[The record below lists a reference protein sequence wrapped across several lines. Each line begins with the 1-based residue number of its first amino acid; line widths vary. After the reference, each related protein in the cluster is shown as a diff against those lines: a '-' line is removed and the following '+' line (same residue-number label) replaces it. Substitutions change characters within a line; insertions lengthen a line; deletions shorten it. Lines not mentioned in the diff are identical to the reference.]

1 MNPGHRARNFVITGE
16 GNLLVNVGSPSNACQ
31 VQDRKLESPGKDPCT
46 ELESRAGIW
55 KFSATALNQQFSPSA
70 RIVTGARNSTGM
82 AIGSDGKLYAMTHGR
97 DQLTQ
102 NWPKIFPDTSYGDTN
117 PAESLLQMNPGDDF
131 GWPYCYY
138 SFVEKKLV
146 DAPEYG
152 GDGKRTTRC
161 ENKKAPL
168 AVYPAHWS
176 PLDLIFY
183 SGSNFPEK
191 YRNGAFI
198 TFHGSWNRSKGIQAG
213 GKIVFQP
220 MANGFPSGAYEV
232 FADGFAGVPPEEID
246 PTKAKHRPVGMA
258 IARDGSMYVADDRG
272 GRIYRI
278 TYTGQR

>member
-1 MNPGHRARNFVITGE
+1 
-16 GNLLVNVGSPSNACQ
+16 
-31 VQDRKLESPGKDPCT
+31 
-46 ELESRAGIW
+46 
-55 KFSATALNQQFSPSA
+55 
-70 RIVTGARNSTGM
+70 
-82 AIGSDGKLYAMTHGR
+82 
-97 DQLTQ
+97 
-102 NWPKIFPDTSYGDTN
+102 
-117 PAESLLQMNPGDDF
+117 
-131 GWPYCYY
+131 
-138 SFVEKKLV
+138 
-146 DAPEYG
+146 
-152 GDGKRTTRC
+152 
-161 ENKKAPL
+161 
-168 AVYPAHWS
+168 VYPAHWS